1 MCIRDS
7 YINESIDEFLEDANF
22 KIKKLFLGGFSQGGI
37 MTLHNNYRGK
47 INGLFIIGSR
57 MYEELENE
65 IVINKNTKIF
75 LSHGTND
82 EVLNIGEGRKIKSF
96 IETKNLI
103 LDYHEFNIG
112 HQIIPDQMFELNKWI
127 EQI

>member
-1 MCIRDS
+1 
-7 YINESIDEFLEDANF
+7 
-22 KIKKLFLGGFSQGGI
+22 

-96 IETKNLI
+96 IETKNLL
-103 LDYHEFNIG
+103 LDYHEFKIG